1 MSRDMFSMPDDD
13 FDQDD
18 GLDDDGNFPFDCP
31 RFWVSGKGGGWY
43 CPLAGTEECDWECE
57 N

>member
-1 MSRDMFSMPDDD
+1 MCRDMFSMPDND

-43 CPLAGTEECDWECE
+43 CPLAGTEECDWECP